1 MKQTFL
7 KSYYQT
13 KTPIE
18 MNSTGVCHNDLNPI
32 LENDFGLDGCFN
44 GGSGILFGFSPKR
57 YSERR
62 VKTPQLLLIK
72 LFINETN
79 LFKVLLTNEK
89 AN

>member
-1 MKQTFL
+1 MLPRVQEYDSDCELTRP
-7 KSYYQT
+7 SGQ
-13 KTPIE
+13 
-18 MNSTGVCHNDLNPI
+18 
-32 LENDFGLDGCFN
+32 GLRNWIKALAKYDSIKYAMCVN

-57 YSERR
+57 YSGRR

-79 LFKVLLTNEK
+79 LFKVLLSNEN